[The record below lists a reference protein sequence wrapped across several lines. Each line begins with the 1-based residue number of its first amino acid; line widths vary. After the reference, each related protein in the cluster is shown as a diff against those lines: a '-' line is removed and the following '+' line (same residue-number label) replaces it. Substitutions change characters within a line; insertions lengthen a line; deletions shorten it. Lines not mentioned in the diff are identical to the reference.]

1 MKIALPTNSGFIE
14 EHFGDSEYFSI
25 YEIDENNNA
34 IEEETIATVRG
45 CGCTPEI
52 LEILFNI
59 GVKTV
64 LVNKITSN
72 ETSELSHYGIDVIR
86 GFSGEV
92 SDAVNEWKENSR
104 K

>member
-1 MKIALPTNSGFIE
+1 MKIALPVNSGFIE
-14 EHFGDSEYFSI
+14 EYFKDSEYFSI

-64 LVNKITSN
+64 LVNKITAK
-72 ETSELSHYGIDVIR
+72 EIFELNHFGIDVISS
-86 GFSGEV
+86 FSGEV